1 LEYLELKSLPDFQ
14 LNNYLKNCTQS
25 SVNGS
30 LDFTSKEML
39 AQIENQNSHLQKE
52 IEYLRE

>member
-1 LEYLELKSLPDFQ
+1 LGYLELKSLPDFQ
-14 LNNYLKNCTQS
+14 LNNYLKNCTKS

-52 IEYLRE
+52 IEYPRE